1 MGEKQVTSMKQHCQ
15 MTFLYLKQKAQ
26 RAIILLALHFHSSQ
40 QLELDPST
48 MPSKLPKLN
57 WCRDMKQQKVVAVF
71 INRVSNVAF
80 LSMRLISRDEVINC
94 KTSSMIELPTK

>member
-57 WCRDMKQQKVVAVF
+57 WCRDMKQQKSG
-71 INRVSNVAF
+71 RS
-80 LSMRLISRDEVINC
+80 LHQQSLKCGISDRIANQMKNLTQVLYY
-94 KTSSMIELPTK
+94 SSLL